1 MAKAVLVATLAFVPA
16 PHHRHCDRL
25 YTVSQD
31 MRIARSIFSSPR
43 GVTLDQFRLLGYME
57 RCQRVP
63 AAQKF
68 TRWYNRHLRKL
79 RQARIAAASKPVV
92 TMPYS
97 EVASYYFDGGNTA
110 SGYHSY
116 YGVANKTLPF
126 GTHVTFAYHGATVT
140 AVVDDRGPYIGGRDW
155 DLNQNTAQAL
165 GFGGVDVVH
174 SSVYGG

>member
-1 MAKAVLVATLAFVPA
+1 MAKAVLVATLALLPA
-16 PHHRHCDRL
+16 PHHRHCTKL

-31 MRIARSIFSSPR
+31 MRIARSIFNSA
-43 GVTLDQFRLLGYME
+43 GEVTLNQFRLLGYME

-79 RQARIAAASKPVV
+79 RQARIAATKVV
-92 TMPYS
+92 ALPYA
-97 EVASYYFDGGNTA
+97 EVASYYYDGGNTA

-126 GTHVTFAYHGATVT
+126 GTHVTFAYHGATVE

-155 DLNQNTAQAL
+155 DLNQNAAQAL

>member
-1 MAKAVLVATLAFVPA
+1 MAKAVLVATLALVPA
-16 PHHRHCDRL
+16 PHRHCTKL

-31 MRIARSIFSSPR
+31 TRIARSIFNSTS

-57 RCQRVP
+57 RCQRNSK
-63 AAQKF
+63 AQGYV
-68 TRWYNRHLRKL
+68 RWYNRRLRKQ
-79 RQARIAAASKPVV
+79 RQARAKVV
-92 TMPYS
+92 ALPYT
-97 EVASYYFDGGNTA
+97 ELASYYYDAGNTA

-126 GTHVTFAYHGATVT
+126 GTQVTFSYHGRVVT

-155 DLNQNTAQAL
+155 DLNQNSAGAL
-165 GFGGVDVVH
+165 GFGGVDTVQ

>member
-1 MAKAVLVATLAFVPA
+1 MAKAVLVATLALVPA
-16 PHHRHCDRL
+16 PHNRHCTKL

-31 MRIARSIFSSPR
+31 MRIARTVFAGTGS
-43 GVTLDQFRLLGYME
+43 VTLDQFKLLGYME

-68 TRWYNRHLRKL
+68 TRWYNRHLRSL
-79 RQARIAAASKPVV
+79 HRARIAASKVV
-92 TMPYS
+92 ALPYT
-97 EVASYYFDGGNTA
+97 ELASYYYDAGNTA

-126 GTHVTFAYHGATVT
+126 GTHVTFAYHGTTVE

-165 GFGGVDVVH
+165 GFDGVDVVR